1 MARVTRQSA
10 RNSAALSSQTTPLSN
25 VSPVV
30 SSRPESV
37 VEEPETPATSE
48 AEDVP
53 LAKARSASARGRL
66 NTGRKR
72 PAAESDNDMEDVKES
87 ISRAPAAKRR
97 AVSSQ
102 VYVSIPVP
110 TSSTRKAK
118 VKPSRE
124 VSWALVP
131 QEICI

>member
-10 RNSAALSSQTTPLSN
+10 RNIAALSAQTTPLSN

-53 LAKARSASARGRL
+53 LAKARSASARGRP
-66 NTGRKR
+66 NGGRKR
-72 PAAESDNDMEDVKES
+72 PAAESDDDIEDLNKS

-102 VYVSIPVP
+102 VYVSVPVS
-110 TSSTRKAK
+110 TSNPAKAK
-118 VKPSRE
+118 VKPSCK
-124 VSWALVP
+124 L
-131 QEICI
+131 